1 RSTGVEKMTASNIS
15 DAGLLSDFRI
25 LEIGPRLTSAVTGR
39 LFAELGADVIKIEP
53 PGGDPTRTR
62 GPFSNGHSRDAGG
75 LFVSQNAGKRVVE
88 LDFEDSAGAESFKTL
103 VGDAD
108 LIVSS
113 WHPADLKRFSHDPAS
128 LQALNPSAVLVYTTP
143 FGLTGPNSDYT
154 GSDLVIFHSS
164 GLAKSLIGPVDDP
177 SETPPVRAHGQ
188 QSEFISGVAAACA
201 GMIGLL
207 RKESSNV
214 GAVIDISMQESLA
227 FMDIISLSAASFGKP
242 GRPRKKTGISG
253 PNLTILPAVDGF
265 IAISPREE
273 RQWKNFLKLLGDPEW
288 GSNPRFA
295 DRKLRQENAEAV
307 IAHLSDWSRG
317 QKKMEMFHFLQ
328 ENHIPCYPLLDPSD
342 HLNSDQ
348 LNARNYFDLA
358 NLGGQS
364 GLKLPG
370 KPYRISDMAG
380 NESSKFKEVA
390 DMSPDDIAWNPRSGA
405 ASSGSA
411 NPSGTK
417 ELPLKGVRVADLS
430 WVIAGPTSTRYLASM
445 GAEVVKVE
453 TSSHPDPGRT
463 GQLHDVLGQ
472 GKLGITLNLK
482 SEDGLAAIKK
492 LIATSDILIENFAPG
507 VMERLGLGWDVL
519 KEINSKLIMVSAS
532 GTGQTGPTRQ
542 YAAYGTLLQI
552 YTGFAGLNGYPKLP
566 TSIGMAWADPLCG
579 MLLAYVAVAALR
591 SSRNTN
597 KGRHIDFSMVE
608 AVLATMPEPLLE
620 YQMSG
625 NVSKPMGNDDS
636 ECSPHGV
643 FKSDGEDSWV
653 AIAVTNQAEWDSL
666 ADVVGAPDELR
677 GLDLDE
683 RRERSAEI
691 DRVIESWTSE
701 LSPIAAMEV
710 LQSGG
715 VPASASRTSAELSED
730 EHLKARGFFGM
741 LKDRNGEARLMP
753 TLPWRWQD
761 DHDPAY
767 GQPPA
772 LGGDTKFVLKSLLGY
787 SDPEIKIM
795 EDVGALN

>member
-1 RSTGVEKMTASNIS
+1 MTTAKAT
-15 DAGLLSDFRI
+15 DTELLSGFRI

-39 LFAELGADVIKIEP
+39 LFSELGADVIKIEP
-53 PGGDPTRTR
+53 PGGDPTRSR
-62 GPFSNGHSRDAGG
+62 GPFANGHSKDLGG
-75 LFVSQNAGKRVVE
+75 LFVSQNAGKRIVE
-88 LDFEDSAGAESFKTL
+88 LDLEDDQGAESFKTL
-103 VGDAD
+103 ARDAD

-113 WHPADLKRFSHDPAS
+113 FHPVDAKKYSIEPAS
-128 LQALNPSAVLVYTTP
+128 LQELNSSAVIVYTTP
-143 FGLTGPNSDYT
+143 FGLTGPNSDYQ
-154 GSDLVIFHSS
+154 GSDLVIFHAS

-177 SETPPVRAHGQ
+177 AKTPPVRAYGQ

-207 RKESSNV
+207 RKESSND

-242 GRPRKKTGISG
+242 GRPRKKEAISG
-253 PNLTILPAVDGF
+253 PNLTILPAADGF

-273 RQWKNFLKLLGDPEW
+273 RQWKNFLRLLGDPNW
-288 GSNPRFA
+288 GDDPRFA
-295 DRKLRQENAEAV
+295 DRVLRQENAEAV
-307 IAHLSDWSRG
+307 IAHLSDWSRT

-328 ENHIPCYPLLDPSD
+328 ENHIPCYPLLGPSD
-342 HLNSDQ
+342 HLDSEQ
-348 LNARNYFDLA
+348 LGARNYFDQA
-358 NLGGQS
+358 NFGSQL

-370 KPYRISDMAG
+370 KPYRISDMAS
-380 NESSKFKEVA
+380 NESSTFREITEK
-390 DMSPDDIAWNPRSGA
+390 SPDEIGWKSKDLS
-405 ASSGSA
+405 ASNGSTETQEA
-411 NPSGTK
+411 K

-445 GAEVVKVE
+445 GAEVVKIE
-453 TSSHPDPGRT
+453 TSNRPDPGRA

-519 KEINSKLIMVSAS
+519 SKINSKLVMVSAS

-552 YTGFAGLNGYPKLP
+552 YTGFAGLNGYPHLP

-579 MLLAYVAVAALR
+579 MLLTYAAVAALR
-591 SSRNTN
+591 SSRNTG

-620 YQMSG
+620 YQMNGKISE
-625 NVSKPMGNDDS
+625 PMGNDDS
-636 ECSPHGV
+636 EYSPHGV

-653 AIAVTNQAEWDSL
+653 AIAVTCQPEWNSL
-666 ADVVGAPDELR
+666 VDLIGAPDEFRQLNQN
-677 GLDLDE
+677 E
-683 RRERSAEI
+683 RRERSTEI
-691 DRVIESWTSE
+691 GRLIEAWTSE
-701 LSPIAAMEV
+701 LSSDSATKK
-710 LQSGG
+710 LQSAGI
-715 VPASASRTSAELSED
+715 PASASCTSAELTED
-730 EHLKARGFFGM
+730 LHLKARGFFEM
-741 LKDRNGEARLMP
+741 LKDRKGEARLMP
-753 TLPWRWQD
+753 ALPWQWQD
-761 DHDPAY
+761 DHPPAY

-772 LGGDTKFVLKSLLGY
+772 LGGDTKFVLKSILGY

-795 EDVGALN
+795 EDIGALN